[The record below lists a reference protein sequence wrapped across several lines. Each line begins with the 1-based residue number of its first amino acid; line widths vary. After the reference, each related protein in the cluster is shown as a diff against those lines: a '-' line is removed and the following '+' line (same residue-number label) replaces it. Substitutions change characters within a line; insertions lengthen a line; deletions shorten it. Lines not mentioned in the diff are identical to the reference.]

1 MLRQEYLRA
10 HPLCERCKR
19 DGLVRSAIDVHH
31 KVPVESAHTIAEM
44 EQLAYDW
51 NNLQALCIPC
61 HASIHKAE
69 RSHSKQAHKQR
80 EDDRLER
87 WKERQQRGQSGACI
101 SSAEREAPRTECKAK
116 QQRQQPPTDGEAPT

>member
-1 MLRQEYLRA
+1 MSRDKRYQQLLNSKRWKQLRMSYLQQ

-19 DGLVRSAIDVHH
+19 EGIEQTGKPLIRSAIDVHH
-31 KVPVESAHTIAEM
+31 KVPVESAHTLQEM
-44 EQLAYDW
+44 EALCYDW

-61 HASIHKAE
+61 HAKTHKDE

-87 WKERQQRGQSGACI
+87 WK
-101 SSAEREAPRTECKAK
+101 
-116 QQRQQPPTDGEAPT
+116 QRQQGKRPSTMGDGSE